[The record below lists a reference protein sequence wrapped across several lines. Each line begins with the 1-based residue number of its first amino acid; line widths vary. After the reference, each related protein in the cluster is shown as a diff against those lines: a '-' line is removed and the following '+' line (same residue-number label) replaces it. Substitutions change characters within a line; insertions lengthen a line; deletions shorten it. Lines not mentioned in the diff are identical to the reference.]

1 MGCRNR
7 FDHPRGCVV
16 LGSGASIC
24 SGRARRLLTPVPRRR
39 LDVELVRR
47 RLADSRTEAERLIIA
62 GRVLVD
68 GSVGDKCARLVGADQ
83 AVLVN
88 AKPDRFVSRGGD
100 KLNHAM
106 ERFAVAV
113 DGQPCIDVGASTGG
127 FTDCLLQR
135 GASSVVAVDSG
146 HGQFHSRLRN
156 DHRVTV
162 LEHTNARHLLD
173 VRPDLRGS
181 ASLVVADVSFIS
193 LTVLVPTLVACAAES
208 DGSLILLVKPQFEV
222 GRVEASRGRGV
233 VRQPSQRL
241 AAVER
246 VVEALG
252 HAGARTVSATAS
264 PLLGPAGNAEF
275 FLHAR
280 RSAAPD
286 ACRRAAPAEGETGVT
301 SPVSSGSGTCSR
313 PGSTPLGS
321 NAMSACSPAQPEAN
335 HVQAILRAAVAEAP
349 DAESDPRAD
358 PVEPVQ

>member
-1 MGCRNR
+1 M
-7 FDHPRGCVV
+7 
-16 LGSGASIC
+16 
-24 SGRARRLLTPVPRRR
+24 
-39 LDVELVRR
+39 
-47 RLADSRTEAERLIIA
+47 IIA

-83 AVLVN
+83 AVLVS
-88 AKPDRFVSRGGD
+88 AQPDRFVSRGGD

-106 ERFAVAV
+106 ERFSVAV
-113 DGQPCIDVGASTGG
+113 DGQLCIDIGASTGG
-127 FTDCLLQR
+127 FTDCLLQH
-135 GASSVVAVDSG
+135 GASTVVAVDSG

-156 DHRVTV
+156 DQRVTV

-233 VRQPSQRL
+233 VRQHSLRL
-241 AAVER
+241 AAVQR

-252 HAGARTVSATAS
+252 QAGAPIVGATAS

-275 FLHAR
+275 FVYAR
-280 RSAAPD
+280 RTVVPAKGET
-286 ACRRAAPAEGETGVT
+286 APA
-301 SPVSSGSGTCSR
+301 SPVTPGSDTCSQ

-321 NAMSACSPAQPEAN
+321 NAMSACSPVQPEPD
-335 HVQAILRAAVAEAP
+335 HVQAMLRAAIAEAP
-349 DAESDPRAD
+349 DAESDPHAD
-358 PVEPVQ
+358 PIEPVQSR